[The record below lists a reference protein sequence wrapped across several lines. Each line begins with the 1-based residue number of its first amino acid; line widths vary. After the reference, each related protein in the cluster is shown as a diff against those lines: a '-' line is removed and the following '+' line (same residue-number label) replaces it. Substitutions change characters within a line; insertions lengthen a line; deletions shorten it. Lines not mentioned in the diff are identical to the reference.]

1 MAKIKI
7 IKKKEPKAS
16 STRPGV
22 LMPAVFLF
30 HSPQRCDLDQ
40 QSIVHVVLR
49 PQRNGQERGVAAGHR
64 PGRAGQEPASLTR
77 VDLSGSVLPGDAVGL
92 AVILQDDSA
101 NGAAPAGR
109 PGECDG
115 PVCGQQSV
123 LRGGISTENG
133 LAVYLVHSTF

>member
-1 MAKIKI
+1 
-7 IKKKEPKAS
+7 
-16 STRPGV
+16 
-22 LMPAVFLF
+22 MPAVFLF

-64 PGRAGQEPASLTR
+64 RGRAGREPASLTR

-101 NGAAPAGR
+101 DGAAPAGR
-109 PGECDG
+109 PGECQDH
-115 PVCGQQSV
+115 
-123 LRGGISTENG
+123 GGNILG
-133 LAVYLVHSTF
+133 LFRRSWGCREHVICCARLKM